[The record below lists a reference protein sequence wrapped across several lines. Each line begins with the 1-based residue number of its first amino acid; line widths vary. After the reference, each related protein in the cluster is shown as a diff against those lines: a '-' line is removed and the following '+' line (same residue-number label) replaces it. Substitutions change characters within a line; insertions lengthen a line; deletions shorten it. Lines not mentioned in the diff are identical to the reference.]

1 MGCASLPRVRGGLR
15 AAGAWAC
22 VVLAAA
28 AIAGSAPVSAADA
41 SAPASE
47 PETLVWDPWETM
59 NRGIFAFNMELD
71 EYLLEPVGRGWNFL
85 VPEPGQKCVSHVF
98 ENLTMPVRIGNDI
111 LQLKPIQAIQDFFR
125 LFANSVLGLG
135 GCFDVATWRGMPN
148 YDEDFGL
155 TLGYWGVPSGPYLV
169 LPFFGPSSPRDGV
182 GLLAD
187 SFMAVHTFFLS
198 FPILAG
204 AFVVDTVN
212 ARALTLEEV
221 AAERASALDFYSAV
235 RGAYVQFRRGKLE
248 GSGER
253 GAEDAA
259 LEDDLYY
266 FDEEE
271 EVRDE

>member
-1 MGCASLPRVRGGLR
+1 MRFNVAHESMGSEGCDQKPVLGLLLWCSVGKLDLGR
-15 AAGAWAC
+15 IDR
-22 VVLAAA
+22 L
-28 AIAGSAPVSAADA
+28 GSRND
-41 SAPASE
+41 
-47 PETLVWDPWETM
+47 TIQLVNFWP
-59 NRGIFAFNMELD
+59 NMELD
-71 EYLLEPVGRGWNFL
+71 EYLLEPAGRGWNFL
-85 VPEPGQKCVSHVF
+85 IPEPGQKCISHVF

-111 LQLKPIQAIQDFFR
+111 LQLKPIHAIQDFFR
-125 LFANSVLGLG
+125 LFANSLLGLG

-182 GLLAD
+182 GRLAD
-187 SFMAVHTFFLS
+187 SFMAVHSFFLS

-204 AFVVDTVN
+204 ALVIDTVN
-212 ARALTLEEV
+212 ARAMTLEEI

-235 RGAYVQFRRGKLE
+235 RGAYVQFRRGKLR

-259 LEDDLYY
+259 LDDDLYY

-271 EVRDE
+271 DDE